1 MVEKIKQELQS
12 YAEPEKAEFL
22 PRFFKAVE
30 GDYGEGD
37 RFIGVRVPWQ
47 RKVARK
53 YYMSASMED
62 IAALLHDE
70 VHEYRSVALIM
81 LVYKYQKAASAPE
94 REGIVRFYLDNL
106 DYVNNW
112 DLVDLSADKILGAHL
127 FTKERTTLYDLVS
140 SGHLW
145 RQRTAIIATF
155 YFIRQGDFGDTLAIA
170 QLLLNHQHHLIH
182 KAVGWMLREVGKRDL
197 ELELKFLKEHYRS
210 MPRTML
216 RYAIEA
222 FEPDLRQQV
231 LQGLV

>member
-1 MVEKIKQELQS
+1 M
-12 YAEPEKAEFL
+12 

-127 FTKERTTLYDLVS
+127 YQGAHNFVRLGEFGHSGDSAPQLSPLSTS
-140 SGHLW
+140 S
-145 RQRTAIIATF
+145 A
-155 YFIRQGDFGDTLAIA
+155 
-170 QLLLNHQHHLIH
+170 
-182 KAVGWMLREVGKRDL
+182 KAFR
-197 ELELKFLKEHYRS
+197 
-210 MPRTML
+210 
-216 RYAIEA
+216 
-222 FEPDLRQQV
+222 
-231 LQGLV
+231 